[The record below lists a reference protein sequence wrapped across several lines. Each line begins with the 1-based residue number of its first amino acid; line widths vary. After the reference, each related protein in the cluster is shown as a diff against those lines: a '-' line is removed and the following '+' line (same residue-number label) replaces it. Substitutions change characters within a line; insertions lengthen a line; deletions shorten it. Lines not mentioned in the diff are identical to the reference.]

1 MDKYIFLVLV
11 LLNLAIPA
19 FAVDLD
25 GGNVNVGAT
34 EDTGSAAATSEVAA
48 ETTVPDQ
55 ELEEDAA
62 VLAVSDPFTGGY
74 WFVCDCALGSD
85 LKFYVP
91 ADWAFDMFALD
102 NSGAPVNMSN
112 TTVYAYCDQF
122 PDYTF
127 SCSRFGKFTYR
138 TSNNYN
144 SADLNITE
152 ISDTN
157 IDFLENNGL
166 RLSDYD
172 LRIMVCSLIIVVAAI
187 LIFKKG

>member
-1 MDKYIFLVLV
+1 MVKIIFL
-11 LLNLAIPA
+11 LLIVINLFIPA
-19 FAVDLD
+19 YAADLD
-25 GGNVNVGAT
+25 GGDVNVGAT
-34 EDTGSAAATSEVAA
+34 ADTGSAATPSSVAA
-48 ETTVPDQ
+48 ETTVPAQ
-55 ELEEDAA
+55 ELAEDAA
-62 VLAVSDPFTGGY
+62 VLAVSDPFSGGY

-91 ADWAFDMFALD
+91 ADWACDMFALD
-102 NSGAPVNMSN
+102 SSGAPVNMSN

-157 IDFLENNGL
+157 IDFLENNSY

-172 LRIMVCSLIIVVAAI
+172 LCILICALIVVVAVI